1 MPRFIVTAM
10 AGVAL
15 CSASAVAQVSPVGGA
30 PTPSGL
36 GMTSPLGI
44 GAPAPV
50 ARTGI
55 PLGATEL
62 VPQGTS
68 PGTTPSGL
76 STNDLAV
83 CSGFSS
89 SVPQA
94 SFGAP
99 ATGAASSIGTASSSP
114 TGLATVFDGGTTGT
128 ASGTCT
134 AGPNFASPTASAS
147 SPTGMSAG
155 APVGRVGIPMGSTEL
170 GAGGLSP
177 GPLDV
182 TGTASVSSILSTSTS
197 SMGTSTSSL
206 ATSFSSTAAAPTA
219 APAVATASSAFS
231 SSSSTGTGSTSGG
244 GRQGGGRR

>member
-1 MPRFIVTAM
+1 MARFIIAAM
-10 AGVAL
+10 L
-15 CSASAVAQVSPVGGA
+15 AVAMSPGLAIAQVGTIGGA
-30 PTPSGL
+30 PTPSPL

-44 GAPAPV
+44 GTPPPV
-50 ARTGI
+50 APTGI
-55 PLGATEL
+55 PLGATEI

-68 PGTTPSGL
+68 PGVTPSGL

-83 CSGFSS
+83 CSGFGSS
-89 SVPQA
+89 IPQA

-99 ATGAASSIGTASSSP
+99 ATGAASTVGTSGSSP

-134 AGPNFASPTASAS
+134 AGPNLASPTASAS

-177 GPLDV
+177 APLDV
-182 TGTASVSSILSTSTS
+182 TGTASVSSMLSTSTS

-206 ATSFSSTAAAPTA
+206 ATTFGSAAAPSA
-219 APAVATASSAFS
+219 APAATTASSVS
-231 SSSSTGTGSTSGG
+231 SSSPSASTGTTSGG
-244 GRQGGGRR
+244 GRQGGRRR